1 MLDSSIR
8 YPFPQLAALLKSEKI
23 VTLRASHH
31 QAFAWF
37 SSSLPALLRFVFLF
51 SLNIERRLF
60 VSVSLK
66 LSSEF
71 TLPELTMDRMYS
83 RILRCHMLV
92 SSLLVTSMKV
102 LWRRLLGMSLDLML
116 SILTT
121 INEESSL
128 SEHRCIAIR
137 ISSLQKALER

>member
-1 MLDSSIR
+1 MLDISIR

-23 VTLRASHH
+23 VKLGASHH

-37 SSSLPALLRFVFLF
+37 PSSLSALRFLFLF

-66 LSSEF
+66 LSSEV
-71 TLPELTMDRMYS
+71 TLPELTIDWTYS
-83 RILRCHMLV
+83 RILRCHVLV

-116 SILTT
+116 SIRTT
-121 INEESSL
+121 ISEESSL
-128 SEHRCIAIR
+128 SKHLCIAIR